1 MDLLEYQGKQ
11 LFARHGVPVPSGAPA
26 TTVEQ
31 AVAAADEIGY
41 PCVIK
46 AQVLIGGRGKAGGIK
61 VAQDRT
67 EAEEH
72 ARAILGMDIRGFTV
86 HEVWVEAASDI
97 ASEYYASIVFDRAA
111 KKPLVMLS
119 TQGGMD
125 IEEVA
130 DNNPDAI
137 ARLHVDPL
145 LGFQDFH
152 ARRLAFEAGVD
163 ADVVRPVGALL
174 NKLYDAFSKE
184 EAMLVE
190 VNPMIVTPEREV
202 KALDA
207 KVTLDGNSLFR
218 HPDNAELR
226 DAGGEDPQEQM
237 AKERGL
243 TYVKLDGNVG
253 ILGNGAGLVMSTLDV
268 VAQAGGK
275 PANFL
280 DAGGGSKA
288 EAITQAVEVILSDE
302 KVTAVL
308 FNIFGGITRCDEV
321 AKGLIEAF
329 DQIKPTVPFV
339 VRLDGTNDKEGRA
352 LLAEADLPNV
362 FAEATM
368 LGAAKRVVELA
379 GDSGTRRA
387 RGRDRPARRGHRDRD
402 RRGRRPSG
410 GGCLMAIL
418 VDNDTK
424 LCVSGITGREGTFHA
439 MNNKRYGTQVV
450 SGVTPGKG
458 GQDVEGVPVF
468 NTFHDAVA
476 ETGANTAMIFVPP
489 RFAAD
494 SILEAEDAGIAL
506 VIAITEGIPAHDELR
521 VYNHLLGNPD
531 CRLIGPNCPGILSP
545 GKANVGIIPASFF
558 KEGNVGVVSRS
569 GTLTYQIGN
578 ELAQS
583 GFGNSSIVGIGGDP
597 VPGSSFIDIIELFE
611 ADDETELIV
620 MAGEI
625 GGSAE
630 EEAADFIAEH
640 VSKPVVAYIAGFTAP
655 PGKTMGH
662 AGAIVSGTKGTAAAK
677 AEALEA
683 KGVRVGRT
691 PTEVAEIAAD
701 IAGSLAR

>member
-11 LFARHGVPVPSGAPA
+11 LFARHGVPVPSGSPA
-26 TTVEQ
+26 GTVEQ

-61 VAQDRT
+61 VAQNRA

-86 HEVWVEAASDI
+86 GEVWVEAASDI

-130 DNNPDAI
+130 DTNPDAI

-174 NKLYDAFSKE
+174 SKLYDAFSRE

-190 VNPMIVTPEREV
+190 VNPMIVTPDRTV
-202 KALDA
+202 MALDA
-207 KVTLDGNSLFR
+207 KVTLDGNSFFR

-288 EAITQAVEVILSDE
+288 EAITQAVEVILSDP

-321 AKGLIEAF
+321 ARGLIEAF

-339 VRLDGTNDKEGRA
+339 VRLDGTNDEEGRA

-362 FAEATM
+362 HAESTM

-379 GDSGTRRA
+379 GDA
-387 RGRDRPARRGHRDRD
+387 
-402 RRGRRPSG
+402 G
-410 GGCLMAIL
+410 GGEPEGET
-418 VDNDTK
+418 VPP
-424 LCVSGITGREGTFHA
+424 GEGT
-439 MNNKRYGTQVV
+439 
-450 SGVTPGKG
+450 
-458 GQDVEGVPVF
+458 
-468 NTFHDAVA
+468 
-476 ETGANTAMIFVPP
+476 
-489 RFAAD
+489 
-494 SILEAEDAGIAL
+494 
-506 VIAITEGIPAHDELR
+506 
-521 VYNHLLGNPD
+521 
-531 CRLIGPNCPGILSP
+531 
-545 GKANVGIIPASFF
+545 
-558 KEGNVGVVSRS
+558 
-569 GTLTYQIGN
+569 
-578 ELAQS
+578 
-583 GFGNSSIVGIGGDP
+583 
-597 VPGSSFIDIIELFE
+597 
-611 ADDETELIV
+611 ETEL
-620 MAGEI
+620 G
-625 GGSAE
+625 
-630 EEAADFIAEH
+630 AAD
-640 VSKPVVAYIAGFTAP
+640 TR
-655 PGKTMGH
+655 
-662 AGAIVSGTKGTAAAK
+662 
-677 AEALEA
+677 AEA
-683 KGVRVGRT
+683 GN
-691 PTEVAEIAAD
+691 
-701 IAGSLAR
+701 